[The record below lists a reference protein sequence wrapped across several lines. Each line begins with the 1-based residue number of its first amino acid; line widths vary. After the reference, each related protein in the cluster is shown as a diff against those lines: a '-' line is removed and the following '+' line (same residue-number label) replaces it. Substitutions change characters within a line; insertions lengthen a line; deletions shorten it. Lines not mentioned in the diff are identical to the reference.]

1 MVSGGFIWWF
11 RDLFVPLQEIYVIMR
26 IPTRLISNVKHRF
39 RGTDFLKE
47 MVLTIIA
54 TTISIALTFG
64 TAHLIENYKNK
75 QDGRKIVM
83 MVIHDMDQFVS
94 AFHEQAKYEE
104 KSSNIAIYVMNHLD
118 SLESLPED
126 TLTSA
131 LEYLIQVDDIKYDES
146 SEKIFQSSQDSWK
159 NINSTTVVDLIQ
171 DFFSNR
177 RTTIDH
183 INTNHE
189 FFKPISKADDYEILL
204 NSPDHYYDMD
214 LVIDVLRKVMKE
226 NKTQHY
232 LIYAAYRQDY
242 FNTIANEWQRAS
254 DQCKFV
260 MNISDEE
267 MEAYLK
273 EASRTGSRLTKNKL
287 VGKWI
292 VTSTDETDKETIEF
306 NKDNTFVHIKYHI
319 YTSTLFTGHITT
331 THTMPGRWELKGDS
345 LIREYSPG
353 GHIEMDRSNVSYTP
367 EMKDTVEFTLDKFQK
382 SIDKRNE
389 ELKKDPSLDRR
400 ANVAFIDKSGNKI
413 ELQSYTT
420 DADGEEEDIT
430 YYITREK

>member
-11 RDLFVPLQEIYVIMR
+11 RVLFVPLQEIYVIMR
-26 IPTRLISNVKHRF
+26 IPTRLISNVKYRF

-104 KSSNIAIYVMNHLD
+104 KLSNIAIYVMNHLD

-177 RTTIDH
+177 RATIDH

-189 FFKPISKADDYEILL
+189 FFKPISKADEYEILL

-214 LVIDVLRKVMKE
+214 FVIDVLRKVMKE

-232 LIYAAYRQDY
+232 LIYAAVRQDY
-242 FNTIANEWQRAS
+242 FNAIANEWQRAS

-260 MNISDEE
+260 MSISDEE

-287 VGKWI
+287 VGKWS

-319 YTSTLFTGHITT
+319 HTSTLFTGRLTT
-331 THTMPGRWELKGDS
+331 THTMPGRWEIKGDS

-353 GHIEMDRSNVSYTP
+353 GHIEMDRSDVSYTP
-367 EMKDTVEFTLDKFQK
+367 EMKDTVEFILDNF
-382 SIDKRNE
+382 
-389 ELKKDPSLDRR
+389 KKKVDQANKEWETEAEWERK

-413 ELQSYTT
+413 EIQTYTT

>member
-83 MVIHDMDQFVS
+83 MVIHDMDLFVS

-189 FFKPISKADDYEILL
+189 FLKPISKADDYEILL